1 MTRSEISTIENAGRA
16 AMGWVPDRYD
26 EPSRPSL
33 LMTAIVPAAAIL
45 VAAASLLLVF
55 S

>member
-26 EPSRPSL
+26 EQSRPSL
-33 LMTAIVPAAAIL
+33 LMTALVPAAAIL